1 MKKTILIFIGSY
13 LPSQSSGGA
22 IRTIVNMVEYL
33 GDEFNFKIITR
44 DRDFGDNKPFDNIK
58 LNEWNNRKN
67 CQVFYLAKKQSL
79 KKIINDTDFDIYY
92 LNSFFDYHFSIK
104 VILLKLFSCIKEKK
118 IILAPRGEFMKGA
131 LATRTLKKRLYISFA
146 RLVSIYKDIIW
157 HASSDSEA
165 VEIKREMGANIET
178 RIALDV
184 PDYSLLEKKFE
195 RKHIKEKGKLNILFI
210 SVIVPKKNLKFAI
223 EVLNKVEGDFT
234 FDIFGPIKDEQY
246 WKECLNAINPKIK
259 AKITYK
265 GEINNSEIHNVYPN
279 YDLFFFPTLGEN
291 FGHVIWESL
300 AFGCLVLTTNTT
312 PWNRLEEKNAGWNI
326 HLNDFKSFYEKV
338 QSLVDFEENEYKKF
352 VDGAF
357 DYANSFNKYKTLKN
371 NLDLFN

>member
-33 GDEFNFKIITR
+33 GEEFNFKIITR
-44 DRDFGDNKPFDNIK
+44 DRDSGDNKPFDNIK
-58 LNEWNNRKN
+58 LNEWNEEKN
-67 CQVFYLAKKQSL
+67 CKVFYKTKNQALRT
-79 KKIINDTDFDIYY
+79 IINNTDFDTYY

-146 RLVSIYKDIIW
+146 RLFNIYKNITW
-157 HASSDSEA
+157 HASSESEA
-165 VEIKREMGANIET
+165 DEIKREMGANIGT

-184 PDYSLLEKKFE
+184 PDYSLLSKKIE
-195 RKHIKEKGKLNILFI
+195 RKHVKEKGKLKILFI

-234 FDIFGPIKDEQY
+234 FNIYGPIKDEQY
-246 WKECLNAINPKIK
+246 WKECLDAINPQIK
-259 AKITYK
+259 DRITYK
-265 GEINNSEIHNVYPN
+265 GEINNSEIHNIYP
-279 YDLFFFPTLGEN
+279 
-291 FGHVIWESL
+291 V
-300 AFGCLVLTTNTT
+300 
-312 PWNRLEEKNAGWNI
+312 K
-326 HLNDFKSFYEKV
+326 
-338 QSLVDFEENEYKKF
+338 
-352 VDGAF
+352 
-357 DYANSFNKYKTLKN
+357 
-371 NLDLFN
+371 